1 MRNDM
6 LTRSLMAT
14 VVCVLLAFAAVTMPE
29 AVAQEANRP
38 NNPPQVVSPEIS
50 AERMITFRIL
60 APRAEAVK
68 ISGGDIPGINRTG
81 ELKKGESGVWEVT
94 VGPVDPGA
102 YRYTFSVDGV
112 TVVDPRNPSISESNN
127 SVSSILYVSGS
138 ESSDTA
144 DVPHGAVAAVNYHS
158 KSLGKVRRLH
168 VYTPPGY
175 GLGAEKYPV
184 FYLLHGSG
192 DSDESWTSIGR
203 AGFILDNLI
212 AAGKARPMVVVMPA
226 GHTRASGFG
235 RRGSGEGVPER
246 PPVDE
251 FAQDFVN
258 DIIPFVERTYRV
270 STERNDRAIA
280 GLSMG
285 GSQTLNIAIPNL
297 DKFAYFGVYSSGV
310 LGNRGRGGG
319 TGPTWE
325 ERNREFL
332 DNDNAK
338 AGLKLVWFATGKD
351 DFLVESSRGTVE
363 MLKKHKF
370 DVVYNETSGG
380 HTWINWRIYLAEFA
394 PLLFQN

>member
-1 MRNDM
+1 M
-6 LTRSLMAT
+6 LTRSRTTAI
-14 VVCVLLAFAAVTMPE
+14 VCVLLGLAIVTVPDT
-29 AVAQEANRP
+29 VAQEANRP
-38 NNPPQVVSPEIS
+38 NIPPQVVSPEIS
-50 AERMITFRIL
+50 PERTITFRIL
-60 APRAEAVK
+60 APKAEIVRLNR
-68 ISGGDIPGINRTG
+68 GDIPGTG
-81 ELKKGESGVWEVT
+81 PGPELKKGDEGVWEVT
-94 VGPVDPGA
+94 VGPLDPGA
-102 YRYTFSVDGV
+102 YRYSFNVDGV

-127 SVSSILYVSGS
+127 SVSSIVYLSGS

-144 DVPHGAVAAVNYHS
+144 DVPHGAVAAVTYHS

-175 GLGAEKYPV
+175 GLGGEKYPV

-212 AAGKARPMVVVMPA
+212 AAGKARPMLVVMPA
-226 GHTRASGFG
+226 GHTRAITAG
-235 RRGSGEGVPER
+235 RRGVGDGPPER

-251 FAQDFVN
+251 FVQDFVN
-258 DIIPFVERTYRV
+258 DIMPFVEKTYRV
-270 STERNDRAIA
+270 STERKDRAIA

-310 LGNRGRGGG
+310 FRNRGRGGRG
-319 TGPTWE
+319 GADTGPTWE
-325 ERNREFL
+325 ERNQEFL
-332 DNDNAK
+332 DRDDWK
-338 AGLKLVWFATGKD
+338 PGLRLAWFATGKD
-351 DFLVESSRGTVE
+351 DFLVESSRSTVA

-370 DVVYNETSGG
+370 DVVYKETSGG

>member
-1 MRNDM
+1 MRAH
-6 LTRSLMAT
+6 REIFT
-14 VVCVLLAFAAVTMPE
+14 VVAIAVWVIVTLNDVP
-29 AVAQEANRP
+29 AQEGGRGGD
-38 NNPPQVVSPEIS
+38 PPRVVSPELS
-50 AERMITFRIL
+50 ADRMLTLRIL
-60 APRAEAVK
+60 APKAEAVLLNR
-68 ISGGDIPGINRTG
+68 GDVPGRG
-81 ELKKGESGVWEVT
+81 PAPELKKGEAGVWEVT
-94 VGPVDPGA
+94 LGPLDPGA

-112 TVVDPRNPSISESNN
+112 TVVDPRNPAISESNS
-127 SVSSILYVSGS
+127 SVSSIVYVPGS

-144 DVPHGAVAAVNYHS
+144 DVPHGAVAAVTYHS

-175 GLGAEKYPV
+175 GLGSEKYPV

-212 AAGKARPMVVVMPA
+212 AAGKARPMLVVMPA
-226 GHTRASGFG
+226 GHTRVVTPG
-235 RRGSGEGVPER
+235 RRGGGEGAPER

-251 FAQDFVN
+251 FVQDFVN
-258 DIIPFVERTYRV
+258 DIMPFVEKTYRV
-270 STERNDRAIA
+270 STERKDRAIA

-297 DKFAYFGVYSSGV
+297 DKFAWFGVYSSGV
-310 LGNRGRGGG
+310 FRTPGRGGRG
-319 TGPTWE
+319 GEATGPTWE
-325 ERNREFL
+325 ERNQEFL
-332 DNDNAK
+332 DRDDLK
-338 AGLKLVWFATGKD
+338 PGLKLVWFATGKD

-363 MLKKHKF
+363 MLKKHNF
-370 DVVYNETSGG
+370 NVVYNETSGG